1 MKQSS
6 LTTVLMSMML
16 MAMLSLSACAKK
28 DDSKVRIVGRAG
40 VGVGTGTAG
49 VGGYANC
56 GNQAQST
63 GKIFDAQA
71 NSARFEADVKGF
83 VSATLDPQYLGTV
96 SGDINAATGIDFLGG
111 LRFNAQGQLEV
122 ESASLMIK
130 IFDSYAKQSYN
141 GQVVQPYVIEFVG
154 ASAGMVDH
162 QSRQFQVTFK
172 DSYGSVTMQGSYD
185 LNGLASGTVTYENF
199 IAVDG
204 YFPAR
209 GTLGS
214 FRIAT
219 CGLIK

>member
-1 MKQSS
+1 MKQPT
-6 LTTVLMSMML
+6 LTTVLMSLMM

-40 VGVGTGTAG
+40 GGTGTAVG
-49 VGGYANC
+49 AGGYATC
-56 GNQAQST
+56 GAQAQST
-63 GKIFDAQA
+63 GKIFDAQS
-71 NSARFEADVKGF
+71 NSARFEADVKSF
-83 VSATLDPQYLGTV
+83 VSATLDPQYLGSV

-130 IFDSYAKQSYN
+130 IFDSYAKQTYN

-154 ASAGMVDH
+154 ASSGMIDH
-162 QSRQFQVTFK
+162 QTRQFQVTFK
-172 DSYGSVTMQGSYD
+172 DAYGSVTMQGSFSQ
-185 LNGLASGTVTYENF
+185 NGLASGTVTYENF
-199 IAVDG
+199 IAVEG